1 MPYLMVNLDDW
12 KDCRRAMRHLRGVL
26 GEVTGE
32 LEAGAKGGAAPG
44 KPWRAGKGRAGE
56 AEPWLG
62 QPSASAMGW
71 AGKGRADSPEN
82 QAAIIRK
89 LPLKAKLE
97 RMKQRGVWPHLVAIA
112 SQGEVAKSLAE
123 FDRDLTLPPNK
134 MRSLKAIMAKLENR
148 FDLRFLEVEPQA
160 GQDEAGN
167 PRYAMPRCVRKQI
180 LKLAAT

>member
-32 LEAGAKGGAAPG
+32 PGVGGKNCVPG
-44 KPWRAGKGRAGE
+44 KPLPAGKRRVGE
-56 AEPWLG
+56 AESWPG
-62 QPSASAMGW
+62 QQPASAVGWEGMGRSDF
-71 AGKGRADSPEN
+71 AEN
-82 QAAIIRK
+82 QAAVIRN

-112 SQGEVAKSLAE
+112 RQGEVAKSLAE

-148 FDLRFLEVEPQA
+148 FGLRFLEVEPQA

-180 LKLAAT
+180 LKLAAA